1 MSISV
6 TPTAFVGAEK
16 LLSADEM
23 YRMGLEASTP
33 GADDYDIVKAHKWF
47 NLAAMK
53 GNPNARLYRKELL
66 LEMTTDQ
73 VAEAQRMARE
83 WMSGR
88 QGAMAL

>member
-1 MSISV
+1 MSVSV
-6 TPTAFVGAEK
+6 SPIHLEGAEK
-16 LLSADEM
+16 LLSAEEM
-23 YRMGLEASTP
+23 YRLGLDSSTP
-33 GADDYDIVKAHKWF
+33 GADGYDLVKAHKWF

-53 GNPNARLYRKELL
+53 GNAQARIYRKELL

-83 WMSGR
+83 WLAGR